1 MRKKKIETRMLR
13 LSIPAIRE
21 LRQAIEKG
29 DAGIGYL
36 VSAGEKTNASSVK
49 VRYVLKKKPW
59 VVTIEAKRHG
69 H

>member
-1 MRKKKIETRMLR
+1 MKKYR
-13 LSIPAIRE
+13 SIRRIKLTVPAIRAY
-21 LRQAIEKG
+21 RQLLEEANFVEFLIKTGKE
-29 DAGIGYL
+29 
-36 VSAGEKTNASSVK
+36 TNADSVK